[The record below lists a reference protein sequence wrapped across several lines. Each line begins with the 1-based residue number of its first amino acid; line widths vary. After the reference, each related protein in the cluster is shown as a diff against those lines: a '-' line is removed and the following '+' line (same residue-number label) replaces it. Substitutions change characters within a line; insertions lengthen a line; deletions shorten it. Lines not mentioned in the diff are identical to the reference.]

1 MTGIEVAG
9 APADELRAG
18 AIGRVRGLASARI
31 GDRLGLG
38 ARVPAVFPPPTLAA
52 TVEPL
57 DPGRRIALHD
67 ALARLASQDP
77 LIDLRMDERRGELS
91 VSLYGEVQ
99 KEVTRDTLAEDFGIE
114 VRFGDTVTLHRERPR
129 GRGVAGAIM
138 GEEGN
143 RHLATLEFSIEPAT
157 DYSSGTGEG
166 ASDGMTVELAVP
178 HIDIPLYI
186 YGTVAAFRHA
196 IEEYVRAALAEGPHG
211 WEVADA
217 RVTVT
222 RCDYTSPESG
232 AGDSVASRRSSSRER
247 WRMRAQSSASRSNR
261 S

>member
-99 KEVTRDTLAEDFGIE
+99 KEVIRDTLAEDFGIE

-178 HIDIPLYI
+178 HIDIPPTST
-186 YGTVAAFRHA
+186 GRSQRSAMRSRSTSA
-196 IEEYVRAALAEGPHG
+196 PH
-211 WEVADA
+211 
-217 RVTVT
+217 
-222 RCDYTSPESG
+222 
-232 AGDSVASRRSSSRER
+232 SRRGRTDGRSRTPG
-247 WRMRAQSSASRSNR
+247 
-261 S
+261 